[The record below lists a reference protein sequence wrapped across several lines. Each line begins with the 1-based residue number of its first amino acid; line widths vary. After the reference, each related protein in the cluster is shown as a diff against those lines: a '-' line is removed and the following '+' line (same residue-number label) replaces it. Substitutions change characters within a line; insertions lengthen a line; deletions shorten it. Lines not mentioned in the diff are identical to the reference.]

1 VPSQAP
7 PRPRPRPA
15 LFDTYTRD
23 LTGRDLSR
31 LFTHETRDAY
41 RYFSRGIDHASIDAL
56 PAWKRWPAAGH
67 ALFIAFAEKLS
78 PARRL
83 IYGLGLAFAIV
94 GMLQAFTGFDLAWA
108 PAGLIDVPLLVPTWR
123 PGTSALLVAFLLVN
137 LLVLLE
143 VADRLSLKNDL
154 EIAREIQHAMLRHDT
169 YRAAGVETFGHT
181 RPANT
186 VGGDFYEITPLDDG
200 RLVVALGDVA
210 GKGSPAALLM
220 ALLLAIM
227 RTLLDE
233 GLDLATL
240 MTRLNLQIARHAP
253 RSRFITLFCGMF
265 DPATGRLAWVNAGHL
280 PPLVRRAD
288 GRLERLSNGGVA
300 LGLTDD
306 ARYAAAEIHLAP
318 GDTLL
323 LYSDGI
329 TEAESPSGAAFD
341 EAGLEAVL
349 ASRPDATAP
358 DLAAAL
364 LAAVTHHAQD
374 HKFADDLSV
383 VVLRCLPPVP
393 EPTPS
398 AAAGVQAG

>member
-1 VPSQAP
+1 VSSQAP
-7 PRPRPRPA
+7 PRPRPRTA
-15 LFDTYTRD
+15 LFDAYTRD
-23 LTGRDLSR
+23 LTGRDVSR

-41 RYFSRGIDHASIDAL
+41 RYFSRGIDHATLDAL
-56 PAWKRWPAAGH
+56 PVWKRMPAVGQ
-67 ALFIAFAEKLS
+67 ALFVAFAEKLS

-83 IYGLGLAFAIV
+83 LYGLGLVFAIV

-123 PGTSALLVAFLLVN
+123 PGTAALLVAFALVN

-154 EIAREIQHAMLRHDT
+154 EIARDIQHAMLRHDT
-169 YRAAGVETFGHT
+169 YRAPGVETFGQT

-186 VGGDFYEITPLDDG
+186 VGGDFYEIAPQDDG

-240 MTRLNLQIARHAP
+240 MARLNLQIARHAP
-253 RSRFITLFCGMF
+253 RSRFITLFFGVF
-265 DPATGRLAWVNAGHL
+265 DPATGQLSWVNAGHL
-280 PPLVRRAD
+280 PPLLRRAD
-288 GRLERLSNGGVA
+288 GRLERLSNGGMA
-300 LGLTDD
+300 LGLTEG
-306 ARYAAAEIHLAP
+306 AHYQAADTAMAP

-329 TEAESPSGAAFD
+329 TEAESPSGVAFD
-341 EAGLEAVL
+341 ESGLEAVL
-349 ASRPDATAP
+349 AARPDATAP
-358 DLAAAL
+358 DLAGAL
-364 LAAVTHHAQD
+364 LAAVTRHAQD

-383 VVLRCLPPVP
+383 VVLRCLPPLPVLTSP
-393 EPTPS
+393 LS
-398 AAAGVQAG
+398 GSVQPV